1 VAHLAEG
8 SWLPSLVW
16 LRMVEELVELKGVAA
31 AHVTGTA
38 VVGAGIAN
46 GWSCSSRRYD
56 ERVPLLLFLRMKA
69 PRRGGCCL
77 CCYCLGYG
85 SREEGG

>member
-1 VAHLAEG
+1 VAHLAKG
-8 SWLPSLVW
+8 LWLPSLVW
-16 LRMVEELVELKGVAA
+16 LRTVEELVALEGVAA

-38 VVGAGIAN
+38 VVGARVTN
-46 GWSCSSRRYD
+46 GWSCSSRCYD

-77 CCYCLGYG
+77 CCYYLGYG

>member
-16 LRMVEELVELKGVAA
+16 LRTTEELVALEGVAA
-31 AHVTGTA
+31 AHVTGTV
-38 VVGAGIAN
+38 VVGAGVAN
-46 GWSCSSRRYD
+46 GYSCSSRRYD
-56 ERVPLLLFLRMKA
+56 ERVPLLLFLRMEA

-77 CCYCLGYG
+77 CCYC
-85 SREEGG
+85 